1 MQVINFSRIMKRT
14 LNIYT
19 KILVTFFVLLMVSS
33 CDDTSKIFT
42 VTETTPVVLSDL
54 DFTNIELDA
63 NNTTNPVATFSWTQA
78 DYGQPAAENYQL
90 EIASDEDFNSSVVVA
105 TTTGSTVITLT
116 VGELNSAAGNA
127 GLFPFEWG
135 TLYARVVSSLGAQ
148 DGLPVASNIISFNVL
163 PFYSYPYEDYYLVG
177 NGTAPDWNNNSNNP
191 ALFRDPENS
200 KVFYYTGYFYK
211 AGSDF
216 SDGRFKVLETKG
228 LWQPQWGVTADEG
241 SDDIA
246 TSGGI
251 AGNPGTQ
258 DHDPGRF
265 GVPSSGYYTFMID
278 FGTKTYTIEAYDA
291 SGATDYT
298 SITAQGSALSSDVSL
313 TPLTFD
319 GHIWFANAITLIPG
333 DLQFTTNEGTNWGS
347 TTEFSGT
354 ATQDGGSIP
363 VVVEDEY
370 DIWYNDLTGEYIMVP
385 LNL

>member
-1 MQVINFSRIMKRT
+1 MKRT

-19 KILVTFFVLLMVSS
+19 KILATFFVLLMISS

-42 VTETTPVVLSDL
+42 VTETTPVVLSNL
-54 DFTNIELDA
+54 EITNIELDA

-90 EIASDEDFNSSVVVA
+90 EIASDENFNNSVVVA

-116 VGELNSAAGNA
+116 VGELNSAAGNV

-135 TLYARVVSSLGAQ
+135 TLYSRVVSSLGAQ

-163 PFYSYPYEDYYLVG
+163 PYFNYPYEDYYLVG
-177 NGTAPDWNNNSNNP
+177 SGTAPGWNNNSNNP
-191 ALFRDPENS
+191 ALFRDPNSS

-211 AGSDF
+211 ATSDAG
-216 SDGRFKVLETKG
+216 DGRFKILETKG
-228 LWQPQWGVTADEG
+228 LWQPQWGVDYPDG
-241 SDDIA
+241 SDPIE
-246 TSGGI
+246 TSGAI

-258 DHDPGRF
+258 SSDPGRF
-265 GVPSSGYYTFMID
+265 GVLTSGYYTFMID
-278 FGTKTYTIEAYDA
+278 FGSKKYTITSYDA

-298 SITAQGSALSSDVSL
+298 SITAQGTALSSNVSL
-313 TPLTFD
+313 TQSTFD
-319 GHIWFANAITLIPG
+319 GHFWYANAITLVPG
-333 DLQFTTNEGTNWGS
+333 EFSFTTNAGTNWGS
-347 TTEFSGT
+347 TTSFSGK

-370 DIWYNDLTGEYIMVP
+370 DIWYNDLTGEYIMIP